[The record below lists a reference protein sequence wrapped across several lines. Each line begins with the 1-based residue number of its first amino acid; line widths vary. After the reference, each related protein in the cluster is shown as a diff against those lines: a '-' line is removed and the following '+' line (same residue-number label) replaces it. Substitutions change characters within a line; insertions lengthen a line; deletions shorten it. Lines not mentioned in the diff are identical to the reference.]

1 MYRLSRREGRSSRD
15 VGIGRQDGLKIRWAV
30 MLVWVQVPLAVQNTK
45 REMVPFSFFVVISCI
60 SYMSDLEYIEAIRND
75 NQQAISAFYR
85 EYKDNFVRSIRRKY
99 TGLRDDFLSEIY
111 QESILRLWQNI
122 QEGKLT
128 EANLTGTLAGYLYRV
143 GDLVT
148 KEIRRREENFKTVE
162 PNEDLEKQLANISY
176 TSEDS
181 DNGMFRA
188 IRNVVNNMG
197 TPCAPLL
204 LKFYWEKHSLETIA
218 EELGYKDANSAKTQK
233 YKCMRKLK
241 VQILKHKNDD

>member
-1 MYRLSRREGRSSRD
+1 
-15 VGIGRQDGLKIRWAV
+15 
-30 MLVWVQVPLAVQNTK
+30 
-45 REMVPFSFFVVISCI
+45 
-60 SYMSDLEYIEAIRND
+60 MSDLEYIEAIRND

-188 IRNVVNNMG
+188 IRDVVNNMG